1 MSGGLGALGDGDRD
15 DRERPDNMESAR
27 SIFPVLTSFGNG
39 SGVDVGESLGLPFET
54 GEEVVDEGLDE
65 GEPWEDGGAGW
76 GNHFW

>member
-1 MSGGLGALGDGDRD
+1 MSGGLEGLGDD
-15 DRERPDNMESAR
+15 DRAGREQADNMESAR

-39 SGVDVGESLGLPFET
+39 SDASVGESVGLPFEI

-65 GEPWEDGGAGW
+65 RETCEDGG